1 MREAEPLKLGLSPR
15 PELSVTFA
23 LSPLITGG
31 FLPPQSGLKCF
42 PWSSQNMFCT
52 SLKPPFSRREKR
64 WDSPRE
70 KVERRST
77 SLMWL
82 PVEAINLVHPP

>member
-42 PWSSQNMFCT
+42 RGAVKTCF
-52 SLKPPFSRREKR
+52 
-64 WDSPRE
+64 
-70 KVERRST
+70 
-77 SLMWL
+77 
-82 PVEAINLVHPP
+82 VHP